1 MIAAM
6 AGCGASGNGPAPQTG
21 LQTTEDLMG
30 LVYLLH
36 FERSYRHARHYLG
49 YADNLEARLAAHRAG
64 RASPLVAAA
73 IRDGIDFE
81 VAATWP
87 GDRDRERRLDR
98 YRNSPRRLCP
108 ICRGEGGSEDRTASP
123 SSRELDSHDQKLV
136 DALVELAEPVT
147 LAAVQAHLRRRAR
160 PAVGSAHGRLEL
172 LALAGHVRKVEVLG
186 EQGWQAA
193 AA

>member
-1 MIAAM
+1 
-6 AGCGASGNGPAPQTG
+6 
-21 LQTTEDLMG
+21 MG
-30 LVYLLH
+30 LIYLLH

-49 YADNLEARLAAHRAG
+49 YTDDLEARLAAHRAG
-64 RASPLVAAA
+64 RESPLVAAA

-87 GDRDRERRLDR
+87 GDRHRERRLHR

-108 ICRGEGGSEDRTASP
+108 ICRGEGGSEDPSTST

-136 DALVELAEPVT
+136 DALIELAEPVT

-160 PAVGSAHGRLEL
+160 PAVASAHGRLEL
-172 LALAGHVRKVEVLG
+172 LALAGHVRKAEVLG
-186 EQGWQAA
+186 EPAWQAA